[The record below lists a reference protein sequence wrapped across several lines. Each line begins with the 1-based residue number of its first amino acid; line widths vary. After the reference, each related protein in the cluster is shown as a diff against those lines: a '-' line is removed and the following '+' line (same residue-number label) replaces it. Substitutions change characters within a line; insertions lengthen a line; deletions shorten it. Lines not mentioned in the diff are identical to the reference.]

1 MARNILN
8 KTPAPAHLLVTRDS
22 LNFDNHKI
30 KLSSEFFNDLEIT
43 NETKF
48 RQVINQFL
56 DKNTSDNHRLI
67 ISPSSDI
74 YYEKTFISSLGNE
87 IEVDSFIKMI
97 PFNSKA
103 YREYPEGDG
112 STLIVTNK
120 QILTVLVDI
129 CESRKINVVSLLPQF
144 IEKKL
149 GNDLTLLKKN
159 SLLPIA
165 NVHRFQPQIK
175 LNFRINRTILLVSIF
190 CLLLV
195 IMIAMLLFQNHQNP
209 QSTTSQP
216 TSTPTQAV
224 ASPTL
229 AVISAST
236 TNVRIILNNL
246 NLEKSANQL
255 RDDLNLAGFGNITSF
270 QSPTNTS
277 SNLVIVT
284 FSVRYPQ
291 TLKDKLLPEVKKLS
305 RNLIIKDSND
315 LLVDVEIIIGQ

>member
-30 KLSSEFFNDLEIT
+30 KLPSEFFNDLEIT

-56 DKNTSDNHRLI
+56 DKNSSDNHRLI
-67 ISPSSDI
+67 ISLSLEI
-74 YYEKTFISSLGNE
+74 YYEKSFTSSLGNE
-87 IEVDSFIKMI
+87 IEVDSFVRMI

-144 IEKKL
+144 IEKRL
-149 GNDLTLLKKN
+149 GNDLALLKKN

-165 NVHRFQPQIK
+165 NVHRFQSQIK
-175 LNFRINRTILLVSIF
+175 LNFKINRTILLVSIF
-190 CLLLV
+190 CLLLA
-195 IMIAMLLFQNHQNP
+195 IMITMLLFQNRQNP
-209 QSTTSQP
+209 QPTTSQP
-216 TSTPTQAV
+216 TSTPTRVV
-224 ASPTL
+224 ASPTP
-229 AVISAST
+229 AVITAST

-277 SNLVIVT
+277 SNQVIVT

-291 TLKDKLLPEVKKLS
+291 ALKDKLLPEVKKLS

-315 LLVDVEIIIGQ
+315 LLVDAEIIIGQ